1 VLIRP
6 GAIDAS
12 ASDTLGLTE
21 QASVSQW
28 PYYRTPTAGLDVLTL
43 SETASAVLVKPA
55 QDTLTPTDAATVSV
69 VRNLAAMDTLALGE
83 AVAFVLESRA
93 NLFQYHPFIGTGV
106 PGAPTAPPASVAYD
120 PSSVAP
126 VNTFFYPPD
135 ATITDSVTL
144 RSPELGNK
152 DRLQFNRIS
161 RETRGGTLVVY
172 ADPIW
177 PKVQVQVLTFTGL
190 VESQA
195 RGLLDFL
202 AAHLGE
208 EVGWIDW
215 EQRRWRGIIT
225 NPTDAVVQ
233 DGREMYTANVELEG
247 TLAT

>member
-1 VLIRP
+1 
-6 GAIDAS
+6 
-12 ASDTLGLTE
+12 
-21 QASVSQW
+21 
-28 PYYRTPTAGLDVLTL
+28 
-43 SETASAVLVKPA
+43 
-55 QDTLTPTDAATVSV
+55 
-69 VRNLAAMDTLALGE
+69 
-83 AVAFVLESRA
+83 
-93 NLFQYHPFIGTGV
+93 
-106 PGAPTAPPASVAYD
+106 
-120 PSSVAP
+120 
-126 VNTFFYPPD
+126 
-135 ATITDSVTL
+135 
-144 RSPELGNK
+144 LGNK

-202 AAHLGE
+202 AAHVGE